1 MQVSIARQLSLQ
13 PTTVGNFFMNA
24 RRRLQDKW
32 KEGDYDLGGYN
43 DDTMTISEAE
53 GEANQLDEYNDR
65 NQITINQE
73 LLVPELLQQH
83 LAQPSQHHESHQNNM
98 NINSINQH
106 QQHGSGV
113 HPSLSDTQSN
123 ICNIIP
129 VTQVTNQEIITNS
142 SIADQIVPIN
152 THHEI
157 SHMQKDSISVITS
170 DNIDCSNVPEVTAT
184 IDDRI
189 NVLNPNPH
197 HSVYSLTSL

>member
-1 MQVSIARQLSLQ
+1 M
-13 PTTVGNFFMNA
+13 
-24 RRRLQDKW
+24 
-32 KEGDYDLGGYN
+32 
-43 DDTMTISEAE
+43 
-53 GEANQLDEYNDR
+53 
-65 NQITINQE
+65 
-73 LLVPELLQQH
+73 LVPELLQQH
-83 LAQPSQHHESHQNNM
+83 LAQPTQHPETHQDNM
-98 NINSINQH
+98 DINSINQH
-106 QQHGSGV
+106 QQHGPGV
-113 HPSLSDTQSN
+113 HLSETQSN

-129 VTQVTNQEIITNS
+129 VTQVTNQEIIANS

-157 SHMQKDSISVITS
+157 SHMHKDSISVITS

>member
-1 MQVSIARQLSLQ
+1 MSV
-13 PTTVGNFFMNA
+13 
-24 RRRLQDKW
+24 
-32 KEGDYDLGGYN
+32 LGGYN
-43 DDTMTISEAE
+43 DDANTNSEAE
-53 GEANQLDEYNDR
+53 GETNPIDEYNDR
-65 NQITINQE
+65 NQITVNQE

-83 LAQPSQHHESHQNNM
+83 LAQPSQNPDSHHDTID
-98 NINSINQH
+98 INSINQH

-113 HPSLSDTQSN
+113 HPSLSETQSN

-157 SHMQKDSISVITS
+157 SHMHKDSISVITS
-170 DNIDCSNVPEVTAT
+170 ENIDCSNVPEVTPT

>member
-43 DDTMTISEAE
+43 DDAMTISEAE

-83 LAQPSQHHESHQNNM
+83 LAQPSQHHESHQDNM

>member
-32 KEGDYDLGGYN
+32 KEGDYELGGYG
-43 DDTMTISEAE
+43 DDIINNEA
-53 GEANQLDEYNDR
+53 GGDVNQADEYNER
-65 NQITINQE
+65 NQITVNNE

-83 LAQPSQHHESHQNNM
+83 LAIPSQHSESQETNM
-98 NINSINQH
+98 DINSINQPIH
-106 QQHGSGV
+106 HGSSV
-113 HPSLSDTQSN
+113 HPPLPEPQSN

-129 VTQVTNQEIITNS
+129 VTQVTNQDIITNS

-157 SHMQKDSISVITS
+157 SHMHKDSISVITS
-170 DNIDCSNVPEVTAT
+170 DNIDCSNVPEVTPT

>member
-43 DDTMTISEAE
+43 DDTITNSEAE
-53 GEANQLDEYNDR
+53 GESNQIDEYNDR
-65 NQITINQE
+65 NQITVNQE
-73 LLVPELLQQH
+73 LLVPELLQHH
-83 LAQPSQHHESHQNNM
+83 LAQPSHHPETHQDNM
-98 NINSINQH
+98 DINSINQH
-106 QQHGSGV
+106 QQHGPGV
-113 HPSLSDTQSN
+113 HPSLSETQSN

-129 VTQVTNQEIITNS
+129 VTNQEIIANS

-152 THHEI
+152 THHEM
-157 SHMQKDSISVITS
+157 SHMHKDSISVINS